1 MPSTGSASGG
11 YAATPTS
18 TSTPAAP
25 WCRGRRLAKPASLH
39 RPPGSAV
46 PDSAAWSL
54 APAPSATQ
62 CVWCDRRFDAADKR
76 ATGRVWCA
84 RCGVATTSPWPSETQ
99 LDEAY
104 GDWYRPA
111 DGRFASLGDA
121 VLRRTRASLA
131 HRLHRTLPPGP
142 VLDVGAGD
150 GTLVEAFA
158 RHGREAVGLE
168 PHASGPHLRNAEIE
182 EMTGAWA
189 AVIFWHS
196 LEHLRRPSRALSH
209 AASLLMPGGLLVV
222 AVPNAASLQAR
233 AFGDRWF
240 ALDLPRHLAHLSPA
254 PLLSKVE
261 ALGLRVER
269 VSYLRGGQVVFGW
282 VHGLVGQLPG
292 RPDLYDTIRRGE
304 AQQHGPDA
312 GPAPLHPRRGRRRS
326 STGPGRIGRGSG
338 GPVGGHHL
346 RASPAG
352 ARAGTGPGNL
362 TGEGWPAQAA
372 TAGPARRR
380 SARTRPA
387 VSRPRSTR
395 SPARAGRRC
404 SRSGCPDSRAR

>member
-1 MPSTGSASGG
+1 
-11 YAATPTS
+11 
-18 TSTPAAP
+18 
-25 WCRGRRLAKPASLH
+25 
-39 RPPGSAV
+39 
-46 PDSAAWSL
+46 
-54 APAPSATQ
+54 
-62 CVWCDRRFDAADKR
+62 
-76 ATGRVWCA
+76 
-84 RCGVATTSPWPSETQ
+84 VATTSPWPSDTQ
-99 LDEAY
+99 LNEAY
-104 GDWYRPA
+104 GDWYRPP

-168 PHASGPHLRNAEIE
+168 PHASGPHIRNAEIE

-196 LEHLRRPSRALSH
+196 LEHLRQPSRALSH
-209 AASLLMPGGLLVV
+209 AASLLVPGGLLVV

-261 ALGLRVER
+261 DLGLRVER

-292 RPDLYDTIRRGE
+292 QPDLYDTIRRGE
-304 AQQHGPDA
+304 ARSTAQTPA
-312 GPAPLHPRRGRRRS
+312 RRLYTLAAAAAAAPLA
-326 STGPGRIGRGSG
+326 
-338 GPVGGHHL
+338 L
-346 RASPAG
+346 
-352 ARAGTGPGNL
+352 
-362 TGEGWPAQAA
+362 AA
-372 TAGPARRR
+372 TAAEVAARSGGTIYVQARRVPGPE
-380 SARTRPA
+380 PA
-387 VSRPRSTR
+387 PGT
-395 SPARAGRRC
+395 
-404 SRSGCPDSRAR
+404 